1 MQRLAQI
8 GQGHEAAFLAFSYTE
23 ESQNSGPPKCIKRY
37 EKASFLTN
45 GEWLLSL
52 DTIAYFSWAGPHLW
66 KEAFSLHWLAVTKR
80 ASRQAGGGMTTFYL
94 EIVGKL
100 MKQIIG
106 INVANITLT
115 DPEKGL
121 FAPKRK
127 VVFQIPTINFQV
139 CLFQGVDT
147 YIWQFQIQVL

>member
-1 MQRLAQI
+1 
-8 GQGHEAAFLAFSYTE
+8 
-23 ESQNSGPPKCIKRY
+23 
-37 EKASFLTN
+37 
-45 GEWLLSL
+45 
-52 DTIAYFSWAGPHLW
+52 
-66 KEAFSLHWLAVTKR
+66 
-80 ASRQAGGGMTTFYL
+80 MTTFRL

-106 INVANITLT
+106 INVANIETQGMSFLFSRHIFSIAMSSGSVEGAANITLIARENG
-115 DPEKGL
+115 P

-127 VVFQIPTINFQV
+127 VVFQKPTINFQV

>member
-1 MQRLAQI
+1 MSNDLEVLI
-8 GQGHEAAFLAFSYTE
+8 EV
-23 ESQNSGPPKCIKRY
+23 
-37 EKASFLTN
+37 KASFLTN

-80 ASRQAGGGMTTFYL
+80 ASRQAGGGVTTFYL

-106 INVANITLT
+106 INVANITLIAT
-115 DPEKGL
+115 ENGP

-127 VVFQIPTINFQV
+127 VVFQKATINFQV
-139 CLFQGVDT
+139 CWFQGVDT